1 METVTTTPVT
11 FTVRPIEA
19 RDQAELVRF
28 YADLSDD
35 SREARFH
42 GAVRGIG
49 QGLAS
54 AFCHPDHEHREGV
67 VARGGRR
74 SGPAGLI
81 GHVCLEPTARGEIEM
96 AIAVADRWQRRGVGG
111 AMLRAAIAWAQDRG
125 TDRLVATIR
134 CGSGAVIGLVRSLGL
149 PAVVGASA
157 DGAIE
162 LRIDLRPAAL
172 PAA

>member
-1 METVTTTPVT
+1 METVAATRVT

-54 AFCHPDHEHREGV
+54 SFCHPDHEHREGV
-67 VARGGRR
+67 VAEADEGAGR
-74 SGPAGLI
+74 PVLI

-111 AMLRAAIAWAQDRG
+111 AMLRAAIAWAHDRG
-125 TDRLVATIR
+125 TDRLVATVR

-149 PAVVGASA
+149 PATVGASP
-157 DGAIE
+157 DGAVE
-162 LRIDLRPAAL
+162 LRIDLGAAAL

>member
-1 METVTTTPVT
+1 METVEATRVT

-19 RDQAELVRF
+19 RDQADLVRF

-54 AFCHPDHEHREGV
+54 SFCHPDHEHREGV
-67 VARGGRR
+67 VAEADE
-74 SGPAGLI
+74 GPCRPVLI
-81 GHVCLEPTARGEIEM
+81 GHVCLEPTVRGEIEM
-96 AIAVADRWQRRGVGG
+96 AIAVADRWQRRGVGA

-125 TDRLVATIR
+125 TDRLVATVR

-149 PAVVGASA
+149 PATVGASA
-157 DGAIE
+157 DGGIE